1 MKNKNKWPTLKDR
14 LANPIKTRQQ
24 AVKQLKE
31 AGMQLTPLAKKYLK

>member
-1 MKNKNKWPTLKDR
+1 MKKKTKWPTLKDR

-31 AGMQLTPLAKKYLK
+31 AGIELTQLAKKYLK